1 MRALP
6 LPDAVMT
13 NPPQALD
20 GEAQTKLARAG
31 AALKA
36 GSLREADAL
45 VRDLHAAHPD
55 HPDVL
60 HVLAG
65 VRGYAGDHAG
75 AVNAVQR
82 ALSQRPDEAVL
93 YCTLGVQLAATGRLD
108 DALAALQRACELQPG
123 LALAWYNLGVLRVR
137 AVQFDSAEAALRKAV
152 ELAPGNLQA
161 RLQLAAL
168 LAAMGRVD
176 DAAMAYRAILAAR
189 ASCGD
194 AWWGLATLGNAA
206 LGDDDIPAMQTALRD
221 PAASERDRIAA
232 GFAIARVLDASARCS
247 EAMGVLKE
255 THMHAARL
263 ERWDARA
270 FAQGLDAILAAFAS
284 RPAATAAAALGH
296 GVVFIVSLPR
306 SGSTLVE
313 QMLASHSRVEG
324 SGELRDLPQV
334 LMEESKRR
342 GRHYP
347 DWVGAMEAADWQRL
361 GERYL
366 ERTRRWR
373 EHKPFSTDKLPGNWM
388 HVGAIRAML
397 PGARIVVCRRD
408 PVETCFACYRQF
420 MTADGQG
427 WTHRFADLGA
437 YWNGFDRAVQQWL
450 RLFPDAVR
458 QLSYESLIA
467 APEHEVREL
476 LAFCGLPFEPGC
488 LDFHRNP
495 RAVRSPS
502 APQVREP
509 LRRDTAR
516 ASRYGTL
523 LDPIREALGFVDIMS
538 GH

>member
-6 LPDAVMT
+6 IPDGLMP
-13 NPPQALD
+13 NPSHELD
-20 GEAQTKLARAG
+20 GEAQAKLARAR

-36 GSLREADAL
+36 GNLRECVPL
-45 VRDLHAAHPD
+45 VRDLAVAYPE

-60 HVLAG
+60 HLLAG
-65 VRGYAGDHAG
+65 VRGHAGDHAG
-75 AVNAVQR
+75 AVNAMQR
-82 ALSQRPDEAVL
+82 ALSQRPGDAAL
-93 YCTLGVQLAATGRLD
+93 RCTLGVQLAAAGRID

-137 AVQFDSAEAALRKAV
+137 AVQFEAAEAALRKAV

-161 RLQLAAL
+161 QLQLAAL
-168 LAAMGRVD
+168 LASAGRD
-176 DAAMAYRAILAAR
+176 ADAAAAYRAVLALR
-189 ASCGD
+189 AACGD
-194 AWWGLATLGNAA
+194 AWWGLATLGSAA
-206 LGDDDIPAMQTALRD
+206 LGDKDIPALRSALRD
-221 PAASERDRIAA
+221 PAASERDRIAM
-232 GFAIARVLDASARCS
+232 GFAVGRVLDAHVRYA
-247 EAMGVLKE
+247 EAMAVLKE
-255 THMHAARL
+255 THAHAAKL
-263 ERWDARA
+263 QRWDARA

-284 RPAATAAAALGH
+284 RSPASAPSSLGD

-324 SGELRDLPQV
+324 SGELHDLPQV
-334 LMEESKRR
+334 LMEESRRR

-347 DWVGAMEAADWQRL
+347 DWVGTMEAADWQRL

-366 ERTRRWR
+366 ERTQRWR
-373 EHKPFSTDKLPGNWM
+373 RGKPFFTDKLPGNWM
-388 HVGAIRAML
+388 HAGAIRAML
-397 PGARIVVCRRD
+397 PGAKIVVCRRD

-427 WTHRFADLGA
+427 WTHRFVDLGA
-437 YWNGFDRAVQQWL
+437 YWNGFDRAVRQWL
-450 RLFPDAVR
+450 HLFPHAVR
-458 QLSYESLIA
+458 EQAYESLIDDTDA
-467 APEHEVREL
+467 EVRAL
-476 LAFCGLPFEPGC
+476 LGFCGLEFEPGC
-488 LDFHRNP
+488 VDFHHNP
-495 RAVRSPS
+495 RTVRSPS

-516 ASRYGTL
+516 TARYGIL